1 MVLTLANRV
10 KVATSTTG
18 TGTITLGSAE
28 TGYQT
33 FASGGVADGATVRF
47 TIEDG
52 DAWEVSTGVYTASGT
67 TLTRVLTQASTG
79 SLLNLSGSAIVFI
92 TAAAE
97 DLVVQDTSGDVH
109 LGSTDYI
116 FFDGADPTEFV
127 KITGQVVGP
136 YRNFYIQ
143 SESNIFF
150 AAVDTV
156 GITILGHSI
165 LFEGATSDAHETT
178 LTVTDPTADR
188 TVTIPDQSG
197 TIAFNTRA
205 IAMALV
211 FG

>member
-18 TGTITLGSAE
+18 TGTVTLGSAE

-33 FASGGVADGATVRF
+33 FASGGVADGDTVRF

-67 TLTRVLTQASTG
+67 TLTRVLTQSSTG

-127 KITGQVVGP
+127 KITGQIVGS
-136 YRNFYIQ
+136 YRNFYLQ
-143 SESNIFF
+143 SESNTFF

-156 GITILGHSI
+156 GLTINGDRVI
-165 LFEGATSDAHETT
+165 FEGATDDDYETS
-178 LTVTDPTADR
+178 LFVTDPTADR
-188 TVTIPDQSG
+188 TVTIPDQDG
-197 TIAFNTRA
+197 KV
-205 IAMALV
+205 ML
-211 FG
+211 